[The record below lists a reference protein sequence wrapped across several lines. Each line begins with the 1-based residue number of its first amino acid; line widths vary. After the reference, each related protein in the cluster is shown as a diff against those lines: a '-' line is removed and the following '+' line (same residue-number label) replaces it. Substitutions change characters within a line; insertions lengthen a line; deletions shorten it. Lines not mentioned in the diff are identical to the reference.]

1 MVTARHERDLRD
13 QELVNGQNGLQ
24 ERLLVST
31 EMIQQLPE
39 LQLPKLLERFV
50 SHQARTNR

>member
-1 MVTARHERDLRD
+1 LVT
-13 QELVNGQNGLQ
+13 NGLSLESQ

-39 LQLPKLLERFV
+39 LQLPKLLDIGLDLERK
-50 SHQARTNR
+50 